1 VVLDADE
8 VEGDVGESVS
18 PVAMGGAPS
27 DRDRRATPTYPPQPD
42 MRPEIGP
49 AGSWIASA
57 GFDGDVARMD
67 PSSINLPGAVDLGA
81 LAARNQ
87 AAATAAAGAGR
98 AAAAPAGA
106 AVAVVDV
113 TEATFQTEVLEK
125 SREVP
130 VVIDFWAD
138 WCGPCKQLSPILEK
152 LAAEGNGSWILA
164 KIDVDANQR
173 IAQAA
178 AVQGI
183 PAVKAVFNGQIVSEF
198 TGALPERQVRSWIE
212 QIVALGQQARAQG
225 GPDGAAAD
233 AGPALHPEVE
243 AAYTAMESNDL
254 DGAAAAFARRLAEA
268 PEDREAKAGAAQV
281 ELARR
286 LDGVDPQDLQQRI
299 VSGSADLETRMA
311 MADVLVAS
319 GDPDSGLA
327 TLVTLVRES
336 AGSERDAARMRLLSL
351 FDALGDDPSVP
362 PARRALAA
370 ALF

>member
-1 VVLDADE
+1 
-8 VEGDVGESVS
+8 
-18 PVAMGGAPS
+18 
-27 DRDRRATPTYPPQPD
+27 
-42 MRPEIGP
+42 
-49 AGSWIASA
+49 
-57 GFDGDVARMD
+57 MD
-67 PSSINLPGAVDLGA
+67 PTSINLPGAVDLGA

-87 AAATAAAGAGR
+87 AAASAASG
-98 AAAAPAGA
+98 APAGRGASADGA
-106 AVAVVDV
+106 ASVVVDV

-152 LAAEGNGSWILA
+152 LAAEGNGSWVLA

-183 PAVKAVFNGQIVSEF
+183 PAVKAVYQGQIVSEF
-198 TGALPERQVRSWIE
+198 TGALPERQVRGWVD
-212 QIVALGQQARAQG
+212 QIVALAQQTRGQADAEDASG
-225 GPDGAAAD
+225 GP
-233 AGPALHPEVE
+233 AGPALHPDVE
-243 AAYTAMESNDL
+243 EAYTALENNDL
-254 DGAAAAFARRLAEA
+254 DGAAAAFAKRLADA
-268 PEDREAKAGAAQV
+268 PEDAEAKTGAAQV

-286 LDGVDPQDLQQRI
+286 LAGVDPQDLQQRI
-299 VSGSADLETRMA
+299 TSGGADFDTRMA

-319 GDPDSGLA
+319 GDPDSGFS
-327 TLVTLVRES
+327 TLVALVRDS
-336 AGSERDAARMRLLSL
+336 AGDERNAARVRLLSL
-351 FDALGDDPSVP
+351 FDAMGDDPSVP

>member
-1 VVLDADE
+1 
-8 VEGDVGESVS
+8 
-18 PVAMGGAPS
+18 
-27 DRDRRATPTYPPQPD
+27 
-42 MRPEIGP
+42 
-49 AGSWIASA
+49 
-57 GFDGDVARMD
+57 MD

-87 AAATAAAGAGR
+87 AAATAAAGNGTR
-98 AAAAPAGA
+98 SGA
-106 AVAVVDV
+106 ATAVVDV

-130 VVIDFWAD
+130 VVIDFWAS

-152 LAAEGNGSWILA
+152 LAAEGNGSWVLA

-198 TGALPERQVRSWIE
+198 TGALPERQVRGWID
-212 QIVALGQQARAQG
+212 QIVALAVQARGQA
-225 GPDGAAAD
+225 GPDGALGE
-233 AGPALHPEVE
+233 AGPALHPDVE
-243 AAYTAMESNDL
+243 TAYVALENNDL
-254 DGAAAAFARRLAEA
+254 DGAAAAFAKRLADA

-286 LDGVDPQDLQQRI
+286 LAGVDPQDLQQRI

-319 GDPDSGLA
+319 GDPDSGLN
-327 TLVTLVRES
+327 TLVALVRES
-336 AGSERDAARMRLLSL
+336 SGDERDAARIRLLSL

>member
-1 VVLDADE
+1 
-8 VEGDVGESVS
+8 
-18 PVAMGGAPS
+18 M
-27 DRDRRATPTYPPQPD
+27 RRNDPT
-42 MRPEIGP
+42 
-49 AGSWIASA
+49 A
-57 GFDGDVARMD
+57 
-67 PSSINLPGAVDLGA
+67 INLPGAVDLGA

-87 AAATAAAGAGR
+87 AAKAASSGSPNGGAGG
-98 AAAAPAGA
+98 P
-106 AVAVVDV
+106 VAVVDV

-152 LAAEGNGSWILA
+152 LAAEGQGSWVLA

-183 PAVKAVFNGQIVSEF
+183 PAVKAVYQGQIVSEF
-198 TGALPERQVRSWIE
+198 TGALPERQVKGWID
-212 QIVALGQQARAQG
+212 QIVALAAQTRDQG
-225 GPDGAAAD
+225 GE
-233 AGPALHPEVE
+233 AGPGAEGEVTDLHPDVE
-243 AAYTAMESNDL
+243 QAYTALESGDL
-254 DGAAAAFARRLAEA
+254 DGAAAAFAKRLADA
-268 PEDREAKAGAAQV
+268 PEDAEAKTGAAQV

-286 LDGVDPQDLQQRI
+286 LESVDPQDLQQRI
-299 VSGSADLETRMA
+299 SSGAADLETRLA

-319 GDPDSGLA
+319 GDPASGFNL
-327 TLVTLVRES
+327 LVQIVRES
-336 AGSERDAARMRLLSL
+336 AGDDRDAARVRLLSL
-351 FDALGDDPSVP
+351 FDALGDDPTVP

>member
-1 VVLDADE
+1 
-8 VEGDVGESVS
+8 
-18 PVAMGGAPS
+18 M
-27 DRDRRATPTYPPQPD
+27 
-42 MRPEIGP
+42 
-49 AGSWIASA
+49 
-57 GFDGDVARMD
+57 
-67 PSSINLPGAVDLGA
+67 
-81 LAARNQ
+81 
-87 AAATAAAGAGR
+87 
-98 AAAAPAGA
+98 
-106 AVAVVDV
+106 
-113 TEATFQTEVLEK
+113 LEK

-183 PAVKAVFNGQIVSEF
+183 PAVKAVFQGQIVSEF
-198 TGALPERQVRSWIE
+198 TGALPERQVRGWVD
-212 QIVALGQQARAQG
+212 QIVALAQQARGQAG
-225 GPDGAAAD
+225 AAEDGAGP
-233 AGPALHPEVE
+233 AGPALHPDVE
-243 AAYTAMESNDL
+243 EAYTALENNDL
-254 DGAAAAFARRLAEA
+254 DGRRRGLRQAAGRRAGG
-268 PEDREAKAGAAQV
+268 PEAKTGAAQV

-299 VSGSADLETRMA
+299 ISGAADVETRMA
-311 MADVLVAS
+311 MADVLIAS
-319 GDPDSGLA
+319 GDPDSGFA
-327 TLVTLVRES
+327 TLVALVRET
-336 AGSERDAARMRLLSL
+336 AGDDRNAARVRLLSL

>member
-1 VVLDADE
+1 
-8 VEGDVGESVS
+8 
-18 PVAMGGAPS
+18 
-27 DRDRRATPTYPPQPD
+27 
-42 MRPEIGP
+42 
-49 AGSWIASA
+49 
-57 GFDGDVARMD
+57 MD
-67 PSSINLPGAVDLGA
+67 PTSINLPGAVDLGA

-87 AAATAAAGAGR
+87 AAASATAGAPARGGAPTGA
-98 AAAAPAGA
+98 AAAAPM
-106 AVAVVDV
+106 AVVDV

-152 LAAEGNGSWILA
+152 LAAEGNGSWVLA

-183 PAVKAVFNGQIVSEF
+183 PAVKAVYQGQIVSEF
-198 TGALPERQVRSWIE
+198 TGALPERQVRGWID
-212 QIVALGQQARAQG
+212 QIVALAQQTRGQAG
-225 GPDGAAAD
+225 EDDGSAAP
-233 AGPALHPEVE
+233 AGPALHPDVE
-243 AAYTAMESNDL
+243 EAYTALENNDL
-254 DGAAAAFARRLAEA
+254 DGAAAAFAKRLADA
-268 PEDREAKAGAAQV
+268 PEDAEAKTGAAQV

-286 LDGVDPQDLQQRI
+286 LAGVDPQDLQQRI
-299 VSGSADLETRMA
+299 TSGAADFDTRMA

-319 GDPDSGLA
+319 GDPESGFS
-327 TLVTLVRES
+327 TLVALVRDS
-336 AGSERDAARMRLLSL
+336 SGDERNAARVRLLSL
-351 FDALGDDPSVP
+351 FDAMGDDPSVP

>member
-1 VVLDADE
+1 V
-8 VEGDVGESVS
+8 
-18 PVAMGGAPS
+18 
-27 DRDRRATPTYPPQPD
+27 RRNDPT
-42 MRPEIGP
+42 
-49 AGSWIASA
+49 A
-57 GFDGDVARMD
+57 
-67 PSSINLPGAVDLGA
+67 INLPGAVDLGA

-87 AAATAAAGAGR
+87 AVKAATSTGAAAGGAG
-98 AAAAPAGA
+98 G
-106 AVAVVDV
+106 VATVVDV

-152 LAAEGNGSWILA
+152 LAAEGQGSWVLA

-183 PAVKAVFNGQIVSEF
+183 PAVKAVYQGQIVSEF
-198 TGALPERQVRSWIE
+198 TGALPERQVRGWID
-212 QIVALGQQARAQG
+212 QIVALAAQTRAQG
-225 GPDGAAAD
+225 GGAAGPDGE
-233 AGPALHPEVE
+233 AGPALHPDVE
-243 AAYTAMESNDL
+243 QAYTALESGDL
-254 DGAAAAFARRLAEA
+254 DGAAAAFAKRLADA
-268 PEDREAKAGAAQV
+268 PDDTEAKIGAAQV

-286 LDGVDPQDLQQRI
+286 LESVDPQDLQQRI
-299 VSGSADLETRMA
+299 SSGAADLETRLA

-319 GDPDSGLA
+319 GDPASGFEL
-327 TLVTLVRES
+327 LVQIVRDS
-336 AGSERDAARMRLLSL
+336 AGDDRNAARVRLLSL
-351 FDALGDDPSVP
+351 FDALGEDPSVP